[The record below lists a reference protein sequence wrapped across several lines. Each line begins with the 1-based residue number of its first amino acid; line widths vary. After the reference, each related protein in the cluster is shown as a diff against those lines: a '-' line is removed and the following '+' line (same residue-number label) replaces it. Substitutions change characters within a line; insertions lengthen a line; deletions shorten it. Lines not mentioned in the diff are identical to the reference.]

1 MNGFDEDAR
10 RLGELRRQARV
21 LTSGVFGMRGDAE
34 LSRIVEHAAKATRF
48 PFAAVSIVDR
58 SRLWLAVA
66 YGFDPREFT
75 RPDSFCD
82 AAIQVPGFAPL
93 CVADAWR
100 EQRFKF
106 APAVIEM
113 NVRAYYAAPL
123 LTSDGLALGTLC
135 LLDQKP
141 RTVGADGL
149 DTLQT
154 LAGDASAVI
163 NRESNVMA
171 YAEYAIAELSSRLRF
186 AMAERDEETVAV
198 LDAELRRL
206 EASME
211 PQWRS
216 SETAEVAAAG
226 HARSN
231 ESTSFT
237 SY

>member
-1 MNGFDEDAR
+1 MVVDG
-10 RLGELRRQARV
+10 LGGGASRSSELRRQARV
-21 LTSGVFGMRGDAE
+21 LSSGVFGMRGDAA
-34 LSRIVEHAAKATRF
+34 LSDIVQQAAAATRF

-82 AAIQVPGFAPL
+82 AAIRVPGFAPL
-93 CVADAWR
+93 CVADAWQ

-123 LTSDGLALGTLC
+123 ITNDGLALGTLC

-141 RTVGADGL
+141 RNMDAEAL
-149 DTLQT
+149 ST
-154 LAGDASAVI
+154 LAGLARDASAVI
-163 NRESNVMA
+163 GRETNAVA
-171 YAEYAIAELSSRLRF
+171 HAEFAIAELSARIRF
-186 AMAERDEETVAV
+186 AMAEQDEETVSI

-206 EASME
+206 EAMLE
-211 PQWRS
+211 PHWEDRAS
-216 SETAEVAAAG
+216 PTADESGSGARSETS
-226 HARSN
+226 R
-231 ESTSFT
+231 
-237 SY
+237 